1 MRRGSAVNAGALH
14 RAVANAF
21 GGRQNG
27 MSDGLNI

>member
-1 MRRGSAVNAGALH
+1 MRQGSTADAEALH
-14 RAVANAF
+14 HAVANAF